1 MLAVASTRPYAD
13 RVESPDVDDVN
24 LDVEP
29 LRRPPAVVPAVRER
43 PRESRARPEALA
55 SAVGNANFSRLVA
68 RMQDGEGILA
78 GGLVHPDVQAAIAAA
93 RGRGSRLDH
102 RVGDRVG
109 AALRDSLGDVRVHT
123 DGHASA
129 LTRAVSARAFTVG
142 SDVFFAKGEY
152 RPGTPA
158 GDELITH
165 ELAHVV
171 QQRGAPE
178 SGPLAVS
185 QPGDALE
192 RDAEAVAR
200 EVNAT

>member
-1 MLAVASTRPYAD
+1 VTATRPYAD
-13 RVESPDVDDVN
+13 CVESPDVDDVN

-29 LRRPPAVVPAVRER
+29 LRRPPAAVPVVRER
-43 PRESRARPEALA
+43 PRESWSQPQALA
-55 SAVGNANFSRLVA
+55 TAIGNTNFSRLVA
-68 RMQDGEGILA
+68 RMQEGEGILT
-78 GGLVHPDVQAAIAAA
+78 GGLVHPDVQASIAAA

-102 RVGDRVG
+102 RVGDRVS
-109 AALRDSLGDVRVHT
+109 AALGDSLSDVRVHT
-123 DGHASA
+123 DAHASA

-178 SGPLAVS
+178 IGPLAVS
-185 QPGDALE
+185 YPGDALE